1 MKKLAMIGC
10 GGIGEYH
17 LGHFLTYE
25 NLMEMVGFC
34 DLIPERAEAFVE
46 KAGCGKAYTDF
57 KVMLDETKPDMVF
70 VCIPPYCH
78 GEVEEE
84 LLRRSIHFFIEKPM
98 ALDIK
103 FAKKVRDAIE
113 EKKLIT
119 AVGFQCRYNNFT
131 DACHEFCHNNQI
143 VFAEATRFGGV
154 PGVWWWRDKEL
165 SGGQLVETTIHQC
178 DLLRYMMGDVV
189 EVCSYASRGFVKDT
203 ENFKTDDLSVTIAR
217 FASGA
222 LATIGTGCY
231 SRKGASFDS
240 KVVFSAADKRA
251 EWILGKR
258 VDIYGEV
265 PEQKPAKEEVYAIK
279 GDGALGA
286 GGDKI
291 SVERDID
298 AGLICDR
305 TFIEAV
311 ISGDDSKVRSPYRDA
326 YKTLAFVL
334 AANESM
340 ETGKSVKVDLD

>member
-1 MKKLAMIGC
+1 MIGC

-34 DLIPERAEAFVE
+34 DLIPERAEKFVN

-57 KVMLDETKPDMVF
+57 RVMLDETKPDMVF

-78 GEVEEE
+78 GEVDME
-84 LLRRSIHFFIEKPM
+84 LLSRGIHFFIEKPM
-98 ALDIK
+98 TLDIE
-103 FAKKVRDAIE
+103 FAKKVRDAID
-113 EKKLIT
+113 EKGLIT
-119 AVGFQCRYNNFT
+119 GVGFQCRYNNFT
-131 DACHEFCHNNQI
+131 DVTREFCRNNQ
-143 VFAEATRFGGV
+143 VVYVDCTRFGGV
-154 PGVWWWRDKEL
+154 PQVFWWRDKEL

-178 DLLRYMMGDVV
+178 DLLRYFVGDVV
-189 EVCSYASRGFVKDT
+189 EVCSYNTSGFVTDT
-203 ENFKTDDLSVTIAR
+203 ENFKTDDCSVTIAR
-217 FASGA
+217 FANGA

-231 SRKGASFDS
+231 SRKGDSFHS
-240 KVVFSAADKRA
+240 KIVLSCAEKRV
-251 EWILGKR
+251 EYRLGKSAE
-258 VDIYGEV
+258 IYGE
-265 PEQKPAKEEVYAIK
+265 KPAAKEEGEVVYAIK

-291 SVERDID
+291 VVERTNDPGID
-298 AGLICDR
+298 CDR

-311 ISGDDSKVRSPYRDA
+311 ISGDGSKIRSPYRDA

-340 ETGKSVKVDLD
+340 ATGKSVKVDLD